1 MMIHAVGKMKLAN
14 ITSGGALLMIL
25 PVSYVLLKLGA
36 SPVTVFMVNV
46 IPWFIETLFDLLC
59 LKKYIGLS
67 LLPFYKSVYCR
78 VFPVGALMF
87 VLPYTTYYMMSDGWL
102 RFISVGIVS
111 VQSSF
116 LLIYFLGLDKNMRAF
131 VINKIHSIF
140 KR

>member
-1 MMIHAVGKMKLAN
+1 MLP
-14 ITSGGALLMIL
+14 TRLSLPMIL
-25 PVSYVLLKLGA
+25 PVSYILLKLGA
-36 SPVTVFMVNV
+36 SPVTVFIVNV

-78 VFPVGALMF
+78 VFPIGALMF

-111 VQSSF
+111 VLSSS
-116 LLIYFLGLDKNMRAF
+116 LLIYFLGLDKNMRTF
-131 VINKIHSIF
+131 VINKIRTI
-140 KR
+140 KKK

>member
-1 MMIHAVGKMKLAN
+1 
-14 ITSGGALLMIL
+14 
-25 PVSYVLLKLGA
+25 
-36 SPVTVFMVNV
+36 
-46 IPWFIETLFDLLC
+46 
-59 LKKYIGLS
+59 
-67 LLPFYKSVYCR
+67 
-78 VFPVGALMF
+78 MF

-111 VQSSF
+111 VLSSF